1 MRFAPD
7 VIVGLTPLPGLIG
20 ELPFGPV

>member
-7 VIVGLTPLPGLIG
+7 VIVDLTPLPGLIG
-20 ELPFGPV
+20 ELPFGPG